1 MFAPGGAWPWL
12 EVLRAGESVG
22 LSVMMVRHGGSKE
35 GVWSAEVRSGVEG
48 AADCEVAGLGFA
60 VGAVAEVPAAEEDAV
75 DRWVC
80 LGGGRRPF
88 AGTWPSLRRTRSH
101 WATKSMNC
109 SSAGGLR
116 REERS
121 LYQRS

>member
-1 MFAPGGAWPWL
+1 M

-60 VGAVAEVPAAEEDAV
+60 VGAVAEVPAVEEDAV
-75 DRWVC
+75 DRGVC
-80 LGGGRRPF
+80 LGGR
-88 AGTWPSLRRTRSH
+88 AEALRGNV
-101 WATKSMNC
+101 ALIA
-109 SSAGGLR
+109 SSPIPLGHEVHEL
-116 REERS
+116 
-121 LYQRS
+121 

>member
-1 MFAPGGAWPWL
+1 M

-22 LSVMMVRHGGSKE
+22 LSVMVVRHGGSREGGWLAEVGLRVE
-35 GVWSAEVRSGVEG
+35 GVV
-48 AADCEVAGLGFA
+48 DCEVAGLGFA
-60 VGAVAEVPAAEEDAV
+60 VGTVAGVSVEEDAV

-88 AGTWPSLRRTRSH
+88 AGMRPSLRRMRSH
-101 WATKSMNC
+101 WATKPMNC
-109 SSAGGLR
+109 NSVGGLR
-116 REERS
+116 RVERP